1 MSKTKATVI
10 LVIMLVLLIT
20 GALFIFPLNGKDSF
34 PIGDSNY
41 DFYWISKGIKL
52 GLDLEGGMYAIY
64 EADLSQFDSPTSTEA
79 QNAIEGTMG
88 NLSTLLFSKG
98 YTEASVTKQGTNS
111 IRVEIPAVNDT
122 EELIQ
127 LLGEPA
133 KLEFKDPNGKVVITG
148 TAHLQD
154 ATATPYEGYYAIS
167 LKFNEEGTKAFA
179 EATSANVGKKIGIY
193 INGKMLIE
201 PTVNTAIT
209 DGNAIVTGNYTYEQ
223 ANKLAVQLKAGAFEV
238 LLTPKQTSTISP
250 TLGQNALKMGI
261 FAGALGL
268 GIILIMLLVLYRG
281 LGVAAT
287 LSLLIYTVLL
297 MYLLAI
303 VPWVQLTLPGI
314 AGVILSIG
322 MAVDANVI
330 IFERIRDER
339 RVNHKAIASSVKIG
353 FRKSLSAIIDGNV
366 TTIIGAIVMLIFGAT
381 SIQSFAITLLIGI
394 LLSMFCALLVT
405 RLLINIS
412 LAINDSHDSYYG
424 LKLLEVADEK

>member
-1 MSKTKATVI
+1 
-10 LVIMLVLLIT
+10 MLVLLIT
-20 GALFIFPLNGKDSF
+20 GALFIFPLNGEDCF
-34 PIGDSNY
+34 PIGNSNY

-64 EADLSQFDSPTSTEA
+64 EADLSQFDNPAGKDA
-79 QNAIEGTMG
+79 QNALEGTMG

-111 IRVEIPAVNDT
+111 IRVEIPAVKDT

-133 KLEFKDPNGKVVITG
+133 KLEFKDPDGKVVITG
-148 TAHLQD
+148 TEHLED
-154 ATATPYEGYYAIS
+154 AIATPYEGYYAIS
-167 LKFNEEGTKAFA
+167 LTFNEAGTKAFA
-179 EATSANVGKKIGIY
+179 DATTANVGKKIGIY
-193 INGKMLIE
+193 VNGKKLIE

-209 DGNAIVTGNYTYEQ
+209 DGHAIITGNYTYEQ

-250 TLGQNALKMGI
+250 TLGQNALKMGV

-268 GIILIMLLVLYRG
+268 GIILIFLLIMYRG
-281 LGVAAT
+281 LGVAAS
-287 LSLLIYTVLL
+287 LSLIIYTVLL

-339 RVNHKAIASSVKIG
+339 RNNHKAIASSVKIG
-353 FRKSLSAIIDGNV
+353 FRRSLSAIIDGNV
-366 TTIIGAIVMLIFGAT
+366 TTILGAIIMLIFGAT
-381 SIQSFAITLLIGI
+381 TIQSFAITLLIGI
-394 LLSMFCALLVT
+394 LLSMFCALLIT

-412 LAINDSHDSYYG
+412 LALNDTNDKYYG
-424 LKLLEVADEK
+424 LTLLEVADEK